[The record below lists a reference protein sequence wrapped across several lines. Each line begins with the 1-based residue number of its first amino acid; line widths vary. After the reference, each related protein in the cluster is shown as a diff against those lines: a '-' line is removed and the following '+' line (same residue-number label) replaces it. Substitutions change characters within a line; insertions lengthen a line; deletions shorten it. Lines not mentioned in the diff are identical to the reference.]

1 MLYQLSYSRWWA
13 GKDSNLRRLSQQI
26 YSLPPLATW
35 VPAPKQ
41 KFSPCFT
48 QMSDYGAVEISKMLQ
63 RAGEGTRTPDLL
75 ITNQLLYRLSYASKT
90 SHPVAIPITIHAPI
104 HYSLRLYAINSRRSF
119 FSLSTCPTKGFI
131 ELPDQKQCNQGSHE
145 SAVA

>member
-48 QMSDYGAVEISKMLQ
+48 QMSSYGAVKISKMLP

-104 HYSLRLYAINSRRSF
+104 HYSPALYAIKSRRSIF
-119 FSLSTCPTKGFI
+119 PLSTYPTNSFI
-131 ELPDQKQCNQGSHE
+131 ELPGQKQCNQSRHE

>member
-48 QMSDYGAVEISKMLQ
+48 QMSGCGAVKISEMLP

-90 SHPVAIPITIHAPI
+90 SHPVAIIITIHAPI
-104 HYSLRLYAINSRRSF
+104 HYSLPFIRNKIKKIILFSEHVSDGQLYRSARPETVQ
-119 FSLSTCPTKGFI
+119 SEQT
-131 ELPDQKQCNQGSHE
+131 
-145 SAVA
+145 